1 MTDPHRRPIQSSE
14 PKDGQ
19 EWHDSQTLFL
29 LTCYDVWSATPP
41 RHCAAIFETMGRPD
55 AVAHQRNQITV

>member
-1 MTDPHRRPIQSSE
+1 MTQSNRRPAQPSE
-14 PKDGQ
+14 SMERQ

-41 RHCAAIFETMGRPD
+41 RHCAPLFDIDGTP
-55 AVAHQRNQITV
+55 

>member
-14 PKDGQ
+14 PKDCH
-19 EWHDSQTLFL
+19 EWRESRTLFL

-41 RHCAAIFETMGRPD
+41 RHCAAIFDNDGS
-55 AVAHQRNQITV
+55 A

>member
-1 MTDPHRRPIQSSE
+1 MTHPHRRPTQSSE
-14 PKDGQ
+14 PTDSQ

-41 RHCAAIFETMGRPD
+41 RHCAAIFDNDGS
-55 AVAHQRNQITV
+55 A